1 MKFSRSA
8 AGSTKPG
15 VSCGVHGAGPRPSS
29 DSSGPKSLPGRKRSR
44 TGRGPGPLMMK
55 TGISDHVHGQEG
67 LDSEG
72 VKQDTYSVREQ
83 DITRSKA
90 IIRALGIQFPLAWKT
105 HPSHSCW
112 GKTLRCTKAFRL
124 SPRGVHGHGL
134 KGRGT
139 RGETRGGQTQAVER
153 ESRDPGRSQRGSG
166 HLSVTT
172 TWRDLGRD
180 WVPPWLAVHIQGNKE
195 LEI

>member
-1 MKFSRSA
+1 MECTEQGQGRHRTARVLRAFPEGNA
-8 AGSTKPG
+8 
-15 VSCGVHGAGPRPSS
+15 
-29 DSSGPKSLPGRKRSR
+29 PGRGEGQGPSR
-44 TGRGPGPLMMK
+44 LKLASLTPFM
-55 TGISDHVHGQEG
+55 GQEG

-124 SPRGVHGHGL
+124 SPRGVHGRGL

-139 RGETRGGQTQAVER
+139 RGETRGGQTQAVEG
-153 ESRDPGRSQRGSG
+153 ESRDPGRSQHGSG